1 MKKRSLNYENKFRKY
16 LYSFSYEEYKEI
28 CKNIN
33 VVESTESTR
42 QARENNIKISIIQK
56 LINDGYMYE
65 VRPGIFE
72 GIIDNKKFKLEII
85 NKRFEDQEE

>member
-16 LYSFSYEEYKEI
+16 LFSFPYEEHKEI

-33 VVESTESTR
+33 VVESTERTR
-42 QARENNIKISIIQK
+42 QAQENDINITIQK
-56 LINDGYMYE
+56 LLNDGYMYE

-72 GIIDNKKFKLEII
+72 GIINNKKFKFEII